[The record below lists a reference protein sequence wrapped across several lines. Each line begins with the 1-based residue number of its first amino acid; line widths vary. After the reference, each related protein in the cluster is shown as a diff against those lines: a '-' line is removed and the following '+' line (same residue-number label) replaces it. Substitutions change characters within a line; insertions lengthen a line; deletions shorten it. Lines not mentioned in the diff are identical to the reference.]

1 MERVSGIRR
10 EKHLHLLEVLF
21 LGCFVIGIIAANLY
35 GRSRLQQYGI
45 LNDYFIQQ
53 LKYITIE
60 KHDYFIYVLSAR
72 VPVVLTLIFFGMTPW
87 YRVVNSIF
95 LIWSGFSFGFLCVMA
110 ISNIGAGA
118 IWLMMIALCPQF
130 IFYVSGYLLLLK
142 LEEKY
147 QCGKE
152 HGKLGEWILLW
163 GIILLLFFIGF
174 LTEAYLNP
182 GMVHFV
188 LKKR

>member
-60 KHDYFIYVLSAR
+60 N
-72 VPVVLTLIFFGMTPW
+72 M
-87 YRVVNSIF
+87 
-95 LIWSGFSFGFLCVMA
+95 
-110 ISNIGAGA
+110 
-118 IWLMMIALCPQF
+118 
-130 IFYVSGYLLLLK
+130 
-142 LEEKY
+142 
-147 QCGKE
+147 
-152 HGKLGEWILLW
+152 
-163 GIILLLFFIGF
+163 IILFMYYQQEHRLSL
-174 LTEAYLNP
+174 
-182 GMVHFV
+182 H
-188 LKKR
+188 

>member
-21 LGCFVIGIIAANLY
+21 LACFVIGIIAANLY

-72 VPVVLTLIFFGMTPW
+72 APVVLALIFFGMTPW

-163 GIILLLFFIGF
+163 GIILLLF
-174 LTEAYLNP
+174 
-182 GMVHFV
+182 
-188 LKKR
+188 

>member
-1 MERVSGIRR
+1 
-10 EKHLHLLEVLF
+10 
-21 LGCFVIGIIAANLY
+21 
-35 GRSRLQQYGI
+35 
-45 LNDYFIQQ
+45 
-53 LKYITIE
+53 
-60 KHDYFIYVLSAR
+60 
-72 VPVVLTLIFFGMTPW
+72 MTPW

-188 LKKR
+188 LKKYKKFYEIFTTYCG

>member
-60 KHDYFIYVLSAR
+60 KHDYFITISKSTGCPYINFFWNDTV
-72 VPVVLTLIFFGMTPW
+72 VPG
-87 YRVVNSIF
+87 
-95 LIWSGFSFGFLCVMA
+95 C
-110 ISNIGAGA
+110 
-118 IWLMMIALCPQF
+118 
-130 IFYVSGYLLLLK
+130 
-142 LEEKY
+142 E
-147 QCGKE
+147 
-152 HGKLGEWILLW
+152 
-163 GIILLLFFIGF
+163 
-174 LTEAYLNP
+174 
-182 GMVHFV
+182 
-188 LKKR
+188 

>member
-72 VPVVLTLIFFGMTPW
+72 APVVLALIFFGMTPW

-95 LIWSGFSFGFLCVMA
+95 LIWSGFSFGFL
-110 ISNIGAGA
+110 
-118 IWLMMIALCPQF
+118 
-130 IFYVSGYLLLLK
+130 
-142 LEEKY
+142 
-147 QCGKE
+147 
-152 HGKLGEWILLW
+152 
-163 GIILLLFFIGF
+163 
-174 LTEAYLNP
+174 
-182 GMVHFV
+182 
-188 LKKR
+188 

>member
-60 KHDYFIYVLSAR
+60 KHDYFYLCTIRKSTGC
-72 VPVVLTLIFFGMTPW
+72 PCINFFGMTPW

-95 LIWSGFSFGFLCVMA
+95 LIWSGFFFWLSVRDGNQQYWRRCHLAYDDCVMSTIYFLCVRIPAVIKVRRKVPVRKGTWKAWGMD
-110 ISNIGAGA
+110 S
-118 IWLMMIALCPQF
+118 
-130 IFYVSGYLLLLK
+130 
-142 LEEKY
+142 
-147 QCGKE
+147 
-152 HGKLGEWILLW
+152 LW
-163 GIILLLFFIGF
+163 GIILLLFFIGVF
-174 LTEAYLNP
+174 NRGISESRYGALRVE
-182 GMVHFV
+182 
-188 LKKR
+188 KI

>member
-1 MERVSGIRR
+1 MER
-10 EKHLHLLEVLF
+10 LF
-21 LGCFVIGIIAANLY
+21 FWLSVRDGN
-35 GRSRLQQYGI
+35 QQYWRRCH
-45 LNDYFIQQ
+45 LAYDDWVMS
-53 LKYITIE
+53 TI
-60 KHDYFIYVLSAR
+60 Y
-72 VPVVLTLIFFGMTPW
+72 
-87 YRVVNSIF
+87 
-95 LIWSGFSFGFLCVMA
+95 
-110 ISNIGAGA
+110 
-118 IWLMMIALCPQF
+118 
-130 IFYVSGYLLLLK
+130 FYVSGYLLLLK

-188 LKKR
+188 LKKYKKFYEIFTTYCG

>member
-72 VPVVLTLIFFGMTPW
+72 APVVLTFPT
-87 YRVVNSIF
+87 
-95 LIWSGFSFGFLCVMA
+95 A
-110 ISNIGAGA
+110 SN
-118 IWLMMIALCPQF
+118 AL
-130 IFYVSGYLLLLK
+130 
-142 LEEKY
+142 
-147 QCGKE
+147 
-152 HGKLGEWILLW
+152 
-163 GIILLLFFIGF
+163 
-174 LTEAYLNP
+174 
-182 GMVHFV
+182 
-188 LKKR
+188 

>member
-1 MERVSGIRR
+1 MGIRR

-21 LGCFVIGIIAANLY
+21 LGCFVIGIVAANLY

-72 VPVVLTLIFFGMTPW
+72 VPVVLALIFFGMTPW
-87 YRVVNSIF
+87 YRLVNSIF

-110 ISNIGAGA
+110 IGNIGAGA
-118 IWLMMIALCPQF
+118 IWLMIIALCPQF
-130 IFYVSGYLLLLK
+130 IFYVSG
-142 LEEKY
+142 
-147 QCGKE
+147 
-152 HGKLGEWILLW
+152 
-163 GIILLLFFIGF
+163 
-174 LTEAYLNP
+174 
-182 GMVHFV
+182 
-188 LKKR
+188 